1 MNICEDNINNNM
13 SGNILTENNKVD
25 SVFFTDDFSV
35 KDNTFEDPIGSICHV
50 RRICTV
56 RKSGCG
62 TKLVRCTYRPP
73 ETWNIE
79 YTDVSHMSDSD
90 LYKLSDAYHKL
101 FGFDNS
107 RLFCGDFKVSD
118 DKYYKK
124 FMNYMHYTLANSKNF
139 YMKKITDEERKDAI
153 KENQEFLS
161 RLLYTSDINHVHEDF
176 SSAVKFTK
184 GLFINGE
191 GPFAT
196 LSDFQKD
203 AVEYFEEFS
212 KGIIPYMQIKDIDAI
227 G

>member
-1 MNICEDNINNNM
+1 MNICEVNINNNM

-25 SVFFTDDFSV
+25 SVFFTEDFSV
-35 KDNTFEDPIGSICHV
+35 QDNTFEDPIGSICHV
-50 RRICTV
+50 R
-56 RKSGCG
+56 KSGCG
-62 TKLVRCTYRPP
+62 TKLVAPTYRPP

-90 LYKLSDAYHKL
+90 LYKLSDAYHIL

-107 RLFCGDFKVSD
+107 RLFCRDVKVSD
-118 DKYYKK
+118 DEYYKK
-124 FMNYMHYTLANSKNF
+124 FTSYMHYTLANSKNF
-139 YMKKITDEERKDAI
+139 YMKKITDEVRKVIEEAN
-153 KENQEFLS
+153 KYFLM
-161 RLLYTSDINHVHEDF
+161 RLMYNRDISYVHEVF

-203 AVEYFEEFS
+203 AVEYFDEFS
-212 KGIIPYMQIKDIDAI
+212 KGIIPYMEIKDIVVI

>member
-1 MNICEDNINNNM
+1 MNICEANNNM
-13 SGNILTENNKVD
+13 FGNILEENNKVD
-25 SVFFTDDFSV
+25 SVFFTDDFSDQ
-35 KDNTFEDPIGSICHV
+35 DNTFEDPIGPISYESVEVIAKNGKH
-50 RRICTV
+50 
-56 RKSGCG
+56 
-62 TKLVRCTYRPP
+62 KLVRRTFRPP

-90 LYKLSDAYHKL
+90 LYKLSDAYHIL

-118 DKYYKK
+118 DEYYKK
-124 FMNYMHYTLANSKNF
+124 FTNYMHYTLAISKNF
-139 YMKKITDEERKDAI
+139 YMKKITDEERKVMEKA
-153 KENQEFLS
+153 NNYFLM
-161 RLLYTSDINHVHEDF
+161 RLMYDRDISYVHEVF

-203 AVEYFEEFS
+203 AVEYFDEFS
-212 KGIIPYMQIKDIDAI
+212 KGIIPYMEIKDIVVI
-227 G
+227 E